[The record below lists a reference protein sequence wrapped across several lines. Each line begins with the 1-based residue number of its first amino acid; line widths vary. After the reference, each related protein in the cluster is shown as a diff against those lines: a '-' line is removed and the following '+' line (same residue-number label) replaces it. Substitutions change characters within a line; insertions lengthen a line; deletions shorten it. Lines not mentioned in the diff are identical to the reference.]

1 MSLGFLPNPLYVLFC
16 FIAFVMLIFFAISRR
31 KKDRKELLAAY
42 ITLSLCTPFM
52 AFGRLYE
59 RYYEL
64 TTKIVYAFLF
74 ILFIELTVMV
84 FNDFIKGKF
93 QIQVLIGLIL
103 IWTFVVF
110 IILILFHII

>member
-64 TTKIVYAFLF
+64 TTKIVYALAVSREVRNFRAPEYESGS
-74 ILFIELTVMV
+74 IL
-84 FNDFIKGKF
+84 
-93 QIQVLIGLIL
+93 
-103 IWTFVVF
+103 
-110 IILILFHII
+110 